1 VLVDGLVR
9 LGRGDGWSSTN
20 ASSAALLALSEVL
33 TLPDATGE
41 ERRVEVRLGERVH
54 TLALGPGTHL
64 AHVAGD
70 TGGPGQVRLV
80 AGQGPVVVRA
90 SSSWIPAADGSQV
103 TAASDGFV
111 VSREHLVVQPKGTP
125 PKRVPLDRPGTTLTL
140 DPAQVVEE
148 HCQVVNP
155 EDRHFVAVVVPLA
168 AGMEPLNPNLAT
180 APPEATPAGALTLE
194 PTYAAYLDDQVA
206 FYYNTLPKGT
216 YDFYFRVRATVPG
229 SFVQPPA
236 TAEMMY
242 DAAVRGN
249 GNGAVV
255 EIAAKPE

>member
-1 VLVDGLVR
+1 M
-9 LGRGDGWSSTN
+9 
-20 ASSAALLALSEVL
+20 
-33 TLPDATGE
+33 PDAAGE
-41 ERRVEVRLGERVH
+41 ERRFEVRLGDRVQ

-70 TGGPGQVRLV
+70 SSGPGRVQLV
-80 AGQGPVVVRA
+80 AGEGPVVVRA

-103 TAASDGFV
+103 AAASDGFV
-111 VSREHLVVQPKGTP
+111 VSREHLVVQPTGTP
-125 PKRVPLDRPGTTLTL
+125 PKRVPLERPGAPLAL
-140 DPAQVVEE
+140 RVGDVVED
-148 HCQVVNP
+148 HVQIVNP
-155 EDRHFVAVVVPLA
+155 QERHYVAVVVPLA

-180 APPEATPAGALTLE
+180 APPEATPAGTLTLE

-229 SFVQPPA
+229 RFVQPPA

-249 GNGAVV
+249 GNGAMV
-255 EIAAKPE
+255 EIAARPE